1 MAVIGAGRV
10 GTALGVLL
18 ERAGHR
24 VTAASGWERSRDR
37 VRRYLPF
44 TTFVPAQAAHGAAE
58 VARLVILAVPD
69 DAIGA
74 VCSELAARGAFAARQ
89 RVLHLS
95 GSVGLDALA
104 SAEAAGAGTLSVHPL
119 QTVPGVDEG
128 IHRLPGS
135 GFAVTARD
143 ELGFAFGEVLVA
155 DVGGHPFRLPDD
167 MKPLY
172 HAAAVFCANYL
183 VTVEGLAE
191 RLFRLAGLEH
201 PLPLFAPLA
210 RAALDAA
217 LERGPAMAMTGP
229 VVRGDAGTVDR
240 NLEALARHE
249 PKAVRPYVEL
259 ASAAADLAVEGGR
272 LSEEERTR
280 IEEVLQRWR

>member
-1 MAVIGAGRV
+1 VAVIGAGRV

-24 VTAASGWERSRDR
+24 VTAASGWEPSRDR
-37 VRRYLPF
+37 VRQYLPF
-44 TTFVPAQAAHGAAE
+44 TRFLPAPAAFTAAGAAR
-58 VARLVILAVPD
+58 VVILAVPD
-69 DAIGA
+69 DAIRS
-74 VCSELAARGAFAARQ
+74 VCSDLAAHGAFRVNQ

-104 SAEAAGAGTLSVHPL
+104 SAEQFGAGALSIHPL
-119 QTVPGVDEG
+119 QTVPGVEEG
-128 IHRLPGS
+128 IRRLPGS

-143 ELGFAFGEVLVA
+143 EPGFDFGESLVA
-155 DVGGHPFRLPDD
+155 DVGGRPFRLPED

-201 PLPLFAPLA
+201 PVLVFAPLA

-217 LERGPAMAMTGP
+217 LEKGPGAALTGP

-240 NLEALARHE
+240 NLEALALHAPE
-249 PKAVRPYVEL
+249 AVPPYVEL
-259 ASAAADLAVEGGR
+259 ASAAAELAVEGGR
-272 LSEEERTR
+272 LSEEDRAR
-280 IEEVLQRWR
+280 IEEVLRRWR

>member
-1 MAVIGAGRV
+1 VAVIGAGRV

-44 TTFVPAQAAHGAAE
+44 TRFLPAQGAHSAAGAAR
-58 VARLVILAVPD
+58 VVILAVPD
-69 DAIGA
+69 DAVGS
-74 VCSELAARGAFAARQ
+74 VCSDLAARGAFGVRQ

-104 SAEAAGAGTLSVHPL
+104 PAEQMGAGVLSVHPL
-119 QTVPGVDEG
+119 QTVPGVEEG
-128 IHRLPGS
+128 IRRLPGS

-143 ELGFAFGEVLVA
+143 EPGFAFGESLVA
-155 DVGGHPFRLPDD
+155 DVGGRPFRLPDD

-191 RLFRLAGLEH
+191 RLFRLAGLER
-201 PLPLFAPLA
+201 PLPVFAPLA

-217 LERGPAMAMTGP
+217 LEKGPAAALTGP
-229 VVRGDAGTVDR
+229 VVRGDTGTIDR
-240 NLEALARHE
+240 NLEALARHS
-249 PKAVRPYVEL
+249 PDVIRPYVEL
-259 ASAAADLAVEGGR
+259 ASAAAELAVEGGR
-272 LSEEERTR
+272 LSEEDRAR
-280 IEEVLQRWR
+280 IEEALRRWR